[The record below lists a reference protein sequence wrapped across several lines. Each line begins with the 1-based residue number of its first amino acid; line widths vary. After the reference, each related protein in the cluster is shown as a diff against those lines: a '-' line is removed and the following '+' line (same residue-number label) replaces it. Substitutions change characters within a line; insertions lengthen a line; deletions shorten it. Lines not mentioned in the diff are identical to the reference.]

1 MDQIKRIAAGL
12 SLSQKLSLFVAV
24 ALAVAGIVW
33 GVQWSKERDL
43 KPLFSGLSPEDAGAV
58 VEKLKTANVQYKV
71 QENGGAILVPS
82 SRVAE
87 LRLELAAAGLP
98 KTGRLGF
105 ELFDKT
111 NFGITE
117 FSEQVNYRRALEGE
131 LERSVMAL
139 AEVERARVHVTFAK
153 QSVFVE
159 SREPAKASVMVKL
172 KPGAQLS
179 LQNVMAITHL
189 TASAVEG
196 LSPEQVSVLD
206 MNGNLLNKLRKPAA
220 QDAAG
225 YSDEM
230 IEYRQA
236 VEKDLLTKI
245 HTTLDPLLGQ
255 EKFRVGVSAE
265 CDFTSGEQSEE
276 NFDPGRSV
284 MVTSQKSEDLAGA
297 GGASGVPG
305 TASSLPRPTSRPGSS
320 ANGMA
325 RRTENIAFQT
335 SRTVRHTKIPQGS
348 VKRLSVAILVDQALR
363 WEGTGAKAKRVLE
376 PPSPEKL
383 KIVHD
388 VVAGTVG
395 FQQDRGDQI
404 LVETLAFEA
413 TANAAPP
420 EVEAPKTAAPP
431 AGQIAVPAWLKPIT
445 DKVAMP
451 VLLGVAGGLLLAI
464 LGGLAWLFLR
474 KRGKSS
480 KALPAPRASG
490 HVENHVP
497 QLGEAPEQEI
507 QLPNPTDDAE
517 KRALAQ
523 LAQAAASRERQ
534 ETAAL
539 AGLMIPSA
547 TKKAEVL
554 KKHLTEEAKRNP
566 ESIAQLVRTWLNEE
580 AAKL

>member
-1 MDQIKRIAAGL
+1 MDQLKRIAAGL
-12 SLSQKLSLFVAV
+12 TLTQKLSV
-24 ALAVAGIVW
+24 ALAVVAAIAGLYW
-33 GVQWSKERDL
+33 GAQWNKERDM
-43 KPLFSGLSPEDAGAV
+43 KPLFTGLSAEDAGAV
-58 VEKLKTANVQYKV
+58 VEKLKSATVPYKV
-71 QENGGAILVPS
+71 SDTGGVISVPS
-82 SRVAE
+82 ARVAE

-117 FSEQVNYRRALEGE
+117 FSEQVNYRRAIEGE

-179 LQNVMAITHL
+179 PQNVMAITHL

-196 LSPEQVSVLD
+196 LAPEQVSVLD
-206 MNGNLLNKLRKPAA
+206 MSGNLLNKLRKPSAP
-220 QDAAG
+220 DASG

-230 IEYRQA
+230 IEYRKA
-236 VEKDLLTKI
+236 VEKDLLAKI
-245 HTTLDPLLGQ
+245 HATLDPLLGP

-276 NFDPGRSV
+276 SFDPGRSV
-284 MVTSQKSEDLAGA
+284 MLTSQKSEDVAGG

-305 TASSLPRPTSRPGSS
+305 TASSLPRPTSRPGFSS
-320 ANGMA
+320 NGVA

-348 VKRLSVAILVDQALR
+348 IKRLSVAILVDQNLR
-363 WEGTGAKAKRVLE
+363 WEGSGAKAKRVLE
-376 PPSPEKL
+376 PPPPEKL

-388 VVAGTVG
+388 VVAGTIG
-395 FQQDRGDQI
+395 FQQDRGDQV

-413 TANAAPP
+413 TANAPPP
-420 EVEAPKTAAPP
+420 ESEAAKPAPQ
-431 AGQIAVPAWLKPIT
+431 GQKIAVPNWLKPLA
-445 DKVAMP
+445 DKAPMP
-451 VLLGVAGGLLLAI
+451 VLLGVAGAILLAL
-464 LGGLAWLFLR
+464 LGAVAWFVLR
-474 KRGKSS
+474 KRGK
-480 KALPAPRASG
+480 KAGRAAAARGGSG
-490 HVENHVP
+490 HVEAHAP
-497 QLGEAPEQEI
+497 QIPPAAEG
-507 QLPNPTDDAE
+507 QLPSPADEAE
-517 KRALAQ
+517 QRALAQ
-523 LAQAAASRERQ
+523 LAEAAASRERQ

-539 AGLMIPSA
+539 AGLIAPTV
-547 TKKAEVL
+547 TKKAEIL
-554 KKHLTEEAKRNP
+554 KKHLTEEAKKSP

-580 AAKL
+580 PGR

>member
-1 MDQIKRIAAGL
+1 MDQLKRIAAGL
-12 SLSQKLSLFVAV
+12 TLTQKLSV
-24 ALAVAGIVW
+24 ALAVVAAIAGLYW
-33 GVQWSKERDL
+33 GAQWNKERDM
-43 KPLFSGLSPEDAGAV
+43 KPLFTGLSAEDAGAV
-58 VEKLKTANVQYKV
+58 VEKLKTVAVPYKV
-71 QENGGAILVPS
+71 SDTGGVISVPS
-82 SRVAE
+82 ARVAE
-87 LRLELAAAGLP
+87 LRLEMAAAGLP

-117 FSEQVNYRRALEGE
+117 FSEQVNYRRAIEGE

-159 SREPAKASVMVKL
+159 SREAAKASVMVKL

-179 LQNVMAITHL
+179 PQNVMAITHL

-196 LSPEQVSVLD
+196 LAPEQVSVLD
-206 MNGNLLNKLRKPAA
+206 MSGNLLNKLRKPSAL
-220 QDAAG
+220 DASG

-236 VEKDLLTKI
+236 VEKDLLAKI
-245 HTTLDPLLGQ
+245 HATLDPLLGP

-276 NFDPGRSV
+276 SFDPGRSV
-284 MVTSQKSEDLAGA
+284 MLTSQKSEDVAGA

-305 TASSLPRPTSRPGSS
+305 TASSLPRPTSRPGFSS
-320 ANGMA
+320 NGVA

-335 SRTVRHTKIPQGS
+335 SRTVRHTKIPQGTI
-348 VKRLSVAILVDQALR
+348 KRLSVAILVDQNLR
-363 WEGTGAKAKRVLE
+363 WEGSGAKAKRVLE
-376 PPSPEKL
+376 PPAPEKL

-388 VVAGTVG
+388 VVAGTIG
-395 FQQDRGDQI
+395 FQQDRGDQV

-413 TANAAPP
+413 TANAPPPESQATGSAPP
-420 EVEAPKTAAPP
+420 Q
-431 AGQIAVPAWLKPIT
+431 GQKIPVPNWLKPLAG
-445 DKVAMP
+445 KAPLP
-451 VLLGVAGGLLLAI
+451 VLLGVAGAVLLAL
-464 LGGLAWLFLR
+464 LGAAAWFVLR
-474 KRGKSS
+474 KRGKKSGHAVS
-480 KALPAPRASG
+480 ARGGGHLEAHAPRISQAEEG
-490 HVENHVP
+490 
-497 QLGEAPEQEI
+497 QLQSPA
-507 QLPNPTDDAE
+507 DDAE
-517 KRALAQ
+517 QRALAQ
-523 LAQAAASRERQ
+523 LAEAAASRERQ

-539 AGLMIPSA
+539 AGLLIPSP

-554 KKHLTEEAKRNP
+554 KKHLTEEAKRSP

-580 AAKL
+580 AGR

>member
-1 MDQIKRIAAGL
+1 MDQLKRIFAGL
-12 SLSQKLSLFVAV
+12 TLAQKLSLLAAVVVAIA
-24 ALAVAGIVW
+24 ALTW
-33 GVQWSKERDL
+33 GVQWNKDRDM
-43 KPLFSGLSPEDAGAV
+43 KPLFTGLSAEDAGAV
-58 VEKLKTANVQYKV
+58 VEKLKTANVPYKV
-71 QENGGAILVPS
+71 SDTGGVISVPS
-82 SRVAE
+82 AKVAE

-196 LSPEQVSVLD
+196 LAPEQVSVLD
-206 MNGNLLNKLRKPAA
+206 MSGNLLNKLRKPSAS
-220 QDAAG
+220 DTSG

-236 VEKDLLTKI
+236 VEKDLLAKI
-245 HTTLDPLLGQ
+245 HATLDPLLGP
-255 EKFRVGVSAE
+255 EKFRAGVSAE

-276 NFDPGRSV
+276 SFDPGRSV
-284 MVTSQKSEDLAGA
+284 MVTSQKSEDVAGA

-305 TASSLPRPTSRPGSS
+305 TASSLPRPTSRPGASS
-320 ANGMA
+320 NGMA

-348 VKRLSVAILVDQALR
+348 IKRLSVAILVDQNLR
-363 WEGTGAKAKRVLE
+363 WEGTGAKARRVLE

-383 KIVHD
+383 KVVRD

-395 FQQDRGDQI
+395 FQQDRGDQV

-420 EVEAPKTAAPP
+420 EGDAPKSGQTSAP
-431 AGQIAVPAWLKPIT
+431 QIPIPAWLKPLAE
-445 DKVAMP
+445 KVPMSVILGAAGG
-451 VLLGVAGGLLLAI
+451 VLLALLGAG
-464 LGGLAWLFLR
+464 AWFFLR
-474 KRGKSS
+474 ERNKRGN
-480 KALPAPRASG
+480 AGLPPKGASAQMEA
-490 HVENHVP
+490 HLP
-497 QLGEAPEQEI
+497 QIPPGEEI
-507 QLPNPTDDAE
+507 HLPNPTDEAE
-517 KRALAQ
+517 RKALAQ
-523 LAQAAASRERQ
+523 LAEAAASRERQ

-539 AGLMIPSA
+539 AGLMISSA

-554 KKHLTEEAKRNP
+554 KRHLTEEAKRSP
-566 ESIAQLVRTWLNEE
+566 EAIAQLVRTWLNEE
-580 AAKL
+580 PGR